1 MTCVTFTLASR
12 PCSICQIGSGPIPLI
27 FPLVRNRVL
36 NFHPF
41 TPSVIPWGRLYIRP
55 QTFRHA
61 SNSNFPH
68 SSSFAPSCKFRV
80 LPPKFRLCLP
90 SHSRSTLSTSVPP
103 PIPHK
108 STRTRIRLLPC
119 VANTVLLKY
128 RRVASRQ
135 PSICPV
141 LTAYLCVVGVGLPVD
156 ISHNRD
162 QTLMRRNRRCYPHV
176 LVKGSSLVVPFSM
189 CFFPSLSHPLH
200 RDIWGSRN
208 TARPGSGSKKGHR
221 CVL

>member
-1 MTCVTFTLASR
+1 MTCVTFMLASR

-41 TPSVIPWGRLYIRP
+41 TPSVIPWRRLYIRP
-55 QTFRHA
+55 ETTRHA

-68 SSSFAPSCKFRV
+68 SNSFAPSCKFRV

-108 STRTRIRLLPC
+108 PTRTRIRLLYASPTPYC
-119 VANTVLLKY
+119 SNTV
-128 RRVASRQ
+128 A
-135 PSICPV
+135 P
-141 LTAYLCVVGVGLPVD
+141 
-156 ISHNRD
+156 
-162 QTLMRRNRRCYPHV
+162 
-176 LVKGSSLVVPFSM
+176 LVVSIPFV
-189 CFFPSLSHPLH
+189 PSLPHIS
-200 RDIWGSRN
+200 
-208 TARPGSGSKKGHR
+208 
-221 CVL
+221 V